1 MGESV
6 ESAKN
11 LRDVRK
17 IRAEIKLKPNL
28 GFDKRSVLKDLRQS
42 KTKEF

>member
-6 ESAKN
+6 ESALN

-17 IRAEIKLKPNL
+17 IPAEIKLKPNL
-28 GFDKRSVLKDLRQS
+28 GFDKRSMLKDLRQS